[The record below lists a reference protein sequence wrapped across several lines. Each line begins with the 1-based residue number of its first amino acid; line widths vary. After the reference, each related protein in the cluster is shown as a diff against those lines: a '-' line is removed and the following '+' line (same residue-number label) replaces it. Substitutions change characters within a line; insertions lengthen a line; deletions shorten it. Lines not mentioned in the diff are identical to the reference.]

1 MKTLVTMLVAAA
13 ALAFVCAAQE
23 PLNDGKSKP
32 LTSEEQVAYAKMN
45 RREVELS
52 ARIRLCTEFAEEL
65 LKRASDVKTGMPDHA
80 KWLTDLAQELRDKAA
95 ANLKELNETTAQRV
109 AFDAAHGPATNA
121 VVGNGALDQ
130 PKPLNADEFAY
141 VNRLEERTLKIRQD
155 LAFTLDYGK
164 TFALQLA
171 TNNTPEAV
179 TRISAMVDENNAMVR
194 ILEREEADLDL
205 RKLEFRALRR

>member
-1 MKTLVTMLVAAA
+1 MKKPLILVVAAV
-13 ALAFVCAAQE
+13 ALAFVCGAQE
-23 PLNDGKSKP
+23 ALNNAKNKP
-32 LTSEEQVAYAKMN
+32 LTPEEQAAYAKMN

-52 ARIRLCTEFAEEL
+52 AQIRLCTEFAEDL
-65 LKRASDVKTGMPDHA
+65 LKRASDVKTGLPERA
-80 KWLTDLAQELRDKAA
+80 KWLTEVAQELRDKAA
-95 ANLKELNETTAQRV
+95 ASLKDLNDTTAQRV
-109 AFDAAHGPATNA
+109 AFDGAHGPATNA

-130 PKPLNADEFAY
+130 PKPLTADEFVY

-155 LAFTLDYGK
+155 LTLTLDYGR

-179 TRISAMVDENNAMVR
+179 AHVSAMVDENNAMVR
-194 ILEREEADLDL
+194 ILEREEADLEL

>member
-1 MKTLVTMLVAAA
+1 MKNPVILIVVAA
-13 ALAFVCAAQE
+13 ALAFLCGAQE
-23 PLNDGKSKP
+23 SSNPAKGKP
-32 LTSEEQVAYAKMN
+32 LTPEEQAAYARMN

-52 ARIRLCTEFAEEL
+52 AQIRLCTEFAEEL
-65 LKRASDVKTGMPDHA
+65 LKRASDVKTGMPDRA

-95 ANLKELNETTAQRV
+95 GSLKELNDISAQRV
-109 AFDAAHGPATNA
+109 AFDATHGPTTNA

-130 PKPLNADEFAY
+130 PKPLNADEFTY
-141 VNRLEERTLKIRQD
+141 LNRLEDRTLKIRQE

-179 TRISAMVDENNAMVR
+179 TRISAMVDENNAIVR